1 MRGAA
6 KAALSSPTATRV
18 SGTTTEWNKAG
29 NCLNPQS
36 VWLEGAPPG
45 ANGARVY
52 DRTVHRRGP
61 QYVALKTRCR
71 KCTNCLVVRQLH
83 WRDRAIAETTRSSRT
98 WFGTLTL
105 RPEEHY
111 KVLAEAIKLSRLS
124 QTEFAALSSDQQF
137 SYRCKVI
144 YRHVQ
149 RWLKRVRKVAGVPLR
164 YLCVA
169 EAHKSGLPHLHVLI
183 HETGAGQTVR
193 KKVLQDQW
201 LLGFS
206 AMKLADPEA
215 ASYLCKYLSK
225 SVAARVRASIAYG
238 DNQHTISNH
247 SLCHKKNKRES
258 QRPSQLSSTLEPTH
272 QVGVSG
278 SMGYTVLPEADR
290 KAAGERNGSCII
302 ATPTSGT

>member
-1 MRGAA
+1 MTPIRAYRRVRGAA
-6 KAALSSPTATRV
+6 KAALSSPTAQRV
-18 SGTTTEWNKAG
+18 SATTTEWNKAG
-29 NCLNPQS
+29 NCLSPLD
-36 VWLEGAPPG
+36 VWLEGAPPPG
-45 ANGARVY
+45 PNGVRVF

-83 WRDRAIAETTRSSRT
+83 WRDRAKVEVSRAART

-111 KVLAEAIKLSRLS
+111 KVLAEAVKLSKLS
-124 QTEFAALSSDQQF
+124 QSEFAALSSDQQF
-137 SYRCKVI
+137 AFRCKVI

-149 RWLKRVRKVAGVPLR
+149 GWLKRVRKVSGVPLR

-193 KKVLQDQW
+193 KKVLQGQW

-238 DNQHTISNH
+238 DPKHTISNH
-247 SLCHKKNKRES
+247 S
-258 QRPSQLSSTLEPTH
+258 
-272 QVGVSG
+272 VGVKNNP
-278 SMGYTVLPEADR
+278 TV
-290 KAAGERNGSCII
+290 KANDHTNFHS
-302 ATPTSGT
+302 TTTVDPPT